1 MITLDWT
8 ILAAGIVFLFTLWA
22 LNKLLFKPLLDV
34 LDQRRSL
41 TIETREEAS
50 QKTEYR
56 EALFQKYMEKIKQ
69 EKQKGYQLAE
79 AVRKETMEERRG
91 RISEA
96 RSEAEV
102 LMNRAKA
109 EVDKE
114 VESVKQKL
122 KSDAEGMAELIADRV
137 LEK

>member
-114 VESVKQKL
+114 VESVRQKL

>member
-41 TIETREEAS
+41 TVETREETS
-50 QKTEYR
+50 RKTEYR
-56 EALFQKYMEKIKQ
+56 EALFQEYLEKIKR

-79 AVRKETMEERRG
+79 AVRKETMEERRR
-91 RISEA
+91 RISGA
-96 RSEAEV
+96 RSEAES

-114 VESVKQKL
+114 VESVKQEL
-122 KSDAEGMAELIADRV
+122 KGDAEEMAEIIANRV

>member
-56 EALFQKYMEKIKQ
+56 EALFQKNMEKIKQ

-114 VESVKQKL
+114 VESVRQKL

>member
-22 LNKLLFKPLLDV
+22 LNKLLFKPLLAV

-56 EALFQKYMEKIKQ
+56 EALFQEYLEKVKQ
-69 EKQKGYQLAE
+69 EKQRGYQLAE
-79 AVRKETMEERRG
+79 AVRKETMEKRRR

-96 RSEAEV
+96 RSEAEA

-109 EVDKE
+109 EVDE
-114 VESVKQKL
+114 EAESVKQEL
-122 KSDAEGMAELIADRV
+122 KSDAEGMAEIIANRV
-137 LEK
+137 LGK